1 MPDIKFPKISKG
13 ILAYC
18 AANFA
23 LGCAE
28 YYELEYLKFISVV
41 MSIYTSLLLI
51 ITLFVY
57 SRNFMRGKTN

>member
-28 YYELEYLKFISVV
+28 YYELECLKFISVV
-41 MSIYTSLLLI
+41 MSICTSLLLM
-51 ITLFVY
+51 ITLCAY
-57 SRNFMRGKTN
+57 TCNFIRGKNN